1 MEAKTSERDEIA
13 KMKKY
18 ALLFANESKAA
29 KMAIDEPDN
38 IILIY
43 QKLLSEAAVNLS
55 RLVSIPESQRQTEA
69 AMRARLLQKR
79 LHEFMSIVRKIVD
92 LRHVRDMRN
101 IHEQQKD
108 LQNILKSFSKK

>member
-1 MEAKTSERDEIA
+1 METQKHERDLIA
-13 KMKKY
+13 KMKTH
-18 ALLFANESKAA
+18 AAQFSNESKAA
-29 KMAIDEPDN
+29 KMAVDEPDN

-43 QKLLSEAAVNLS
+43 QKLLSEAAINLS

-108 LQNILKSFSKK
+108 LQNMLKSLSKK